1 MRLKIKASRVLNEML
16 ATDKRFILSIGGSRS
31 TKTYS
36 ALQYLLI
43 YCLKNQNK
51 TITIARKTFPSLR
64 LGAMREFLQML
75 KDYEIY
81 KEEDHNK
88 TNNFYSL
95 NLNTIQFISID
106 QSIKLRGLKHDIV
119 FIDEINEISKEEAD
133 QLFMR
138 TTERVIMCQNPSDA
152 LHWSLKYKSSPDCL
166 YIHST
171 YKDNIFLEQSIIN
184 QIESYKTTDE
194 DQWNVYGLGLPAKN
208 NELVYT
214 NYEFWSDYDD
224 LYEVDSEG
232 KKHPKFEEIVL
243 GADWGWNHPSA
254 IVKLWI
260 DTNHQRVWVE
270 ELIHESYLTTDDLI
284 KKMIDINI
292 DKELRIFGDSAE
304 PKTIESIRRAGFDIT
319 DSMKEVKAGIDCVKS
334 YKLFIHSSSVK
345 IQEELRR
352 YKWKMKGEIK
362 TDEPI
367 KLFDDGL
374 CALRYA
380 LYTYTQK
387 TKRSKD
393 YDFDFEYI
401 DL

>member
-1 MRLKIKASRVLNEML
+1 MRLKIKASRVLNEMMT
-16 ATDKRFILSIGGSRS
+16 TDKRFILSIGGSRS

-36 ALQYLLI
+36 ALQYVLI

-152 LHWSLKYKSSPDCL
+152 LNWYLKYRSNPECL

-171 YKDNIFLEQSIIN
+171 
-184 QIESYKTTDE
+184 
-194 DQWNVYGLGLPAKN
+194 
-208 NELVYT
+208 
-214 NYEFWSDYDD
+214 
-224 LYEVDSEG
+224 
-232 KKHPKFEEIVL
+232 
-243 GADWGWNHPSA
+243 
-254 IVKLWI
+254 
-260 DTNHQRVWVE
+260 
-270 ELIHESYLTTDDLI
+270 
-284 KKMIDINI
+284 
-292 DKELRIFGDSAE
+292 
-304 PKTIESIRRAGFDIT
+304 
-319 DSMKEVKAGIDCVKS
+319 
-334 YKLFIHSSSVK
+334 
-345 IQEELRR
+345 
-352 YKWKMKGEIK
+352 
-362 TDEPI
+362 
-367 KLFDDGL
+367 
-374 CALRYA
+374 
-380 LYTYTQK
+380 
-387 TKRSKD
+387 
-393 YDFDFEYI
+393 
-401 DL
+401 